1 LNEGM
6 DKKEARERIEK
17 LKKEI
22 NYHRYL
28 YHVLDAPDISDAVFD
43 SLKNELEELEYK
55 FPDLVTPDSPT
66 QRVGGEPLKEFEKIR
81 HLTPMLSFNDAFS
94 EQEMLE
100 WEKRYLDFL
109 SNKLSPLTKRYYC
122 ELKIDGLAIELIYR
136 NDLFGVGATRGD
148 GKIGEDVTQNLK
160 TVKAIPLRI
169 LGQELTVKNLRTA
182 KLNEIADKL
191 ERDFPKEIIV
201 RGEVFLNK
209 KDFKKLNAEQEK
221 QGLKAYANPRNLAAG
236 AIRQLDPKVTSSRN
250 LDFFAYA
257 LVTDLGQTT
266 HEQEHLILKA
276 LGFKTNPHNQPAEN
290 LTGVFEF
297 HKKTQALR
305 EKLPYEIDGIVVI
318 LNSEEDFRKAG
329 IIGKAPRSAIAY
341 KFSPR
346 EATTKLLNIQVQVG
360 RTGAL
365 TPVAIM
371 EPVGIGG
378 ITVSRATLHNFDEIQ
393 RLGVKI
399 NDTVVVSRAG
409 DVIPQITK
417 VITELRSGKEKEFHM
432 PKLCPMCNS
441 PVAKDKDGVIYRC
454 TNKNCFARTRESLD
468 HFVSKAAFD
477 IPGVGPKIIDRLLE
491 ENLIHDAS
499 DLFELKEG
507 DLAALERFGEKSAQN
522 IIKSI
527 QARKK
532 IELRRFIYGLG
543 VLHVGEE
550 TAILLAQKISN
561 YRPVISNISGFIK
574 AMQGI
579 DLNELQKIPDIGP
592 KVSESI
598 YNWFHN
604 EKNVEFLKRLEK
616 TGIELIMEAIK
627 EGKQKLKGLTFILTG
642 GLNALS
648 REDAKEKI
656 RELGGKFSSSV
667 SKEIDYVVTGTEPG
681 SKYEKA
687 KKMGLKIIS
696 EEEFIKMIE

>member
-1 LNEGM
+1 M
-6 DKKEARERIEK
+6 DKEAARERIEK
-17 LKKEI
+17 LKKEV

-28 YHVLDAPDISDAVFD
+28 YHVLDAPDVSDAIFD

-66 QRVGGEPLKEFEKIR
+66 QRVGGKPLKEFKKIR
-81 HLTPMLSFNDAFS
+81 HLAPMLSFNDAFS
-94 EQEMLE
+94 EQEMQD

-109 SNKLSPLTKRYYC
+109 DNNFNPTIERYYC
-122 ELKIDGLAIELIYR
+122 ELKIDGLAIELIYQ
-136 NDLFGVGATRGD
+136 NGFFNVGATRGD

-160 TVKAIPLRI
+160 TVKAVPLRI
-169 LGQELTVKNLRTA
+169 LEKELAVKNLRAA
-182 KLNEIADKL
+182 KLTEIADKL
-191 ERDFPKEIIV
+191 EKNFPKELVI

-209 KDFKKLNAEQEK
+209 KDFEKLNAQQSK
-221 QGLKAYANPRNLAAG
+221 RGLKTYANPRNLAAG
-236 AIRQLDPKVTSSRN
+236 AIRQLDPKITSNRN

-276 LGFKTNPHNQPAEN
+276 LGFKTNPHNQPTGN
-290 LTGVFEF
+290 LAGVFAF
-297 HKKTQALR
+297 HKKTQTLR
-305 EKLPYEIDGIVVI
+305 EKLAYEIDGIVVI

-329 IIGKAPRSAIAY
+329 IIGKAPRAAIAY

-346 EATTKLLNIQVQVG
+346 EATTKLLDIQIQVG

-371 EPVGIGG
+371 EPVSIGG

-393 RLGVKI
+393 RLGIKI

-417 VITELRSGKEKEFHM
+417 ALKELRNGQEKEFKM
-432 PKLCPMCNS
+432 PKNCPMCNS
-441 PVAKDKDGVIYRC
+441 PVQKDKDGVIYRC
-454 TNKNCFARTRESLD
+454 PNRNCFARTRESLD

-477 IPGVGPKIIDRLLE
+477 IGGVGPKIIDRLLE
-491 ENLIHDAS
+491 ESLIHDAS
-499 DLFELKEG
+499 DLFDLKEG

-532 IELRRFIYGLG
+532 VELHRFIYGLG

-550 TAILLAQKISN
+550 TAILLSQKISASQ
-561 YRPVISNISGFIK
+561 PPISNVSDFTRTMQRIS
-574 AMQGI
+574 
-579 DLNELQKIPDIGP
+579 LEELQQIPDIGP
-592 KVSESI
+592 KVSKSI
-598 YNWFHN
+598 YDWFHN
-604 EKNVEFLKRLEK
+604 EKNTEFLKKLKK
-616 TGIELIMEAIK
+616 TGVELIIETKNKK
-627 EGKQKLKGLTFILTG
+627 EQKLKGLTFILTG

-648 REDAKEKI
+648 REEAKEKI
-656 RELGGKFSSSV
+656 RDFGGKFSSSV
-667 SKEIDYVVTGTEPG
+667 SKEIDYVVMGTEPG
-681 SKYEKA
+681 FKYEKA
-687 KKMGLKIIS
+687 KELGLKIIS
-696 EEEFIKMIE
+696 EEEFLKMIK

>member
-1 LNEGM
+1 M
-6 DKKEARERIEK
+6 DKKGARGRIEK

-66 QRVGGEPLKEFEKIR
+66 QRVGGEPLKEFKKIL
-81 HLTPMLSFNDAFS
+81 HSAPMLSFNDAFS
-94 EQEMLE
+94 KQEMFE

-109 SNKLSPLTKRYYC
+109 SNRLSPMAKRYYC
-122 ELKIDGLAIELIYR
+122 ELKIDGLAIELIYK
-136 NDLFGVGATRGD
+136 NELFGVGATRGD
-148 GKIGEDVTQNLK
+148 GKIGEDITQNLK
-160 TVKAIPLRI
+160 TVNAIPLRI
-169 LGQELTVKNLRTA
+169 LGKELAIKNLKEA
-182 KLNEIADKL
+182 GLNEIADNL
-191 ERDFPKEIIV
+191 ETNFSKEIVV

-209 KDFKKLNAEQEK
+209 KDFEKLNAGQK
-221 QGLKAYANPRNLAAG
+221 KRGLKAYANPRNLAAG
-236 AIRQLDPKVTSSRN
+236 AVRQLDPKITASRN
-250 LDFFAYA
+250 LDFFAYT

-276 LGFKTNPHNQPAEN
+276 LGFKTNPHNQPVEN
-290 LTGVFEF
+290 LGGVFEF
-297 HKKTQALR
+297 HKKMQALR
-305 EKLPYEIDGIVVI
+305 EKLAYEIDGIVVI
-318 LNSEEDFRKAG
+318 LNCEEDFRKAG
-329 IIGKAPRSAIAY
+329 IIGKAPRTAIAY

-346 EATTKLLNIQVQVG
+346 EATTKLLNIQIQVG

-378 ITVSRATLHNFDEIQ
+378 ITISRATLHNFDEIQ

-399 NDTVVVSRAG
+399 NDTVVVNRAG

-417 VITELRSGKEKEFHM
+417 AMKELRDGKEKEFHM
-432 PKLCPMCNS
+432 PKSCPMCNS
-441 PVAKDKDGVIYRC
+441 PVEKNKDGVIYRC

-468 HFVSKAAFD
+468 HFVSKSAFD
-477 IPGVGPKIIDRLLE
+477 IRGVGPKIIDRLLE
-491 ENLIHDAS
+491 ESLIHDAS

-527 QARKK
+527 QTHKK
-532 IELRRFIYGLG
+532 IELHRFIYGLG
-543 VLHVGEE
+543 ILHVGEE
-550 TAILLAQKISN
+550 TAILLSQKISN
-561 YRPVISNISGFIK
+561 PPAGGPISNISDFIK
-574 AMQGI
+574 AVRDI
-579 DLNELQKIPDIGP
+579 DLEELQEIPDIGP

-604 EKNVEFLKRLEK
+604 EKNIEFLKKLEK
-616 TGIELIMEAIK
+616 AGIELIIETTKKK
-627 EGKQKLKGLTFILTG
+627 EQKLKGLAFILTG
-642 GLNALS
+642 GLNSMS

-656 RELGGKFSSSV
+656 RELGGKFNSSV
-667 SKEIDYVVTGTEPG
+667 SKEIDYVVAGTEPG

-687 KKMGLKIIS
+687 KKLGLKIIN
-696 EEEFIKMIE
+696 EEEFLKMIK

>member
-1 LNEGM
+1 M

-28 YHVLDAPDISDAVFD
+28 YHVLDAPDISDAIFD

-66 QRVGGEPLKEFEKIR
+66 QRVGGEPLKEFKKIR
-81 HLTPMLSFNDAFS
+81 HLAPMLSFNDAFS
-94 EQEMLE
+94 EQEMFE

-109 SNKLSPLTKRYYC
+109 KSKVGPLAERYYC
-122 ELKIDGLAIELIYR
+122 ELKIDGLAIELIYK
-136 NDLFGVGATRGD
+136 NDLFNVGATRGD
-148 GKIGEDVTQNLK
+148 GKTGEDVTQNLK

-169 LGQELTVKNLRTA
+169 LGQELTIKNLKA
-182 KLNEIADKL
+182 AGLNEIADNLKQN
-191 ERDFPKEIIV
+191 FPKEIIV

-209 KDFKKLNAEQEK
+209 KDFAKLNAEKEK
-221 QGLKAYANPRNLAAG
+221 QGLKTYANPRNLAAG

-266 HEQEHLILKA
+266 HEQEHFILKA
-276 LGFKTNPHNQPAEN
+276 LGFKTNPYNQPAEN

-297 HKKTQALR
+297 HKKTQTLR

-318 LNSEEDFRKAG
+318 LNSEEDFRRAG
-329 IIGKAPRSAIAY
+329 VIGKAPRAAIAY

-346 EATTKLLNIQVQVG
+346 EATTRLLDIQVQVG

-378 ITVSRATLHNFDEIQ
+378 ITISRATLHNFDEIQ

-399 NDTVVVSRAG
+399 NDTVAVSRAG
-409 DVIPQITK
+409 DVIPQVTK

-477 IPGVGPKIIDRLLE
+477 ISGVGPKIIDRLLE
-491 ENLIHDAS
+491 ESLIHDAS

-543 VLHVGEE
+543 ILHVGEE

-561 YRPVISNISGFIK
+561 CRPAISNISGFIK
-574 AMQGI
+574 TMRGI
-579 DLNELQKIPDIGP
+579 DLDELQNIPDIGP

-598 YNWFHN
+598 HDWFHN
-604 EKNVEFLKRLEK
+604 EKNIEFLKRLEK
-616 TGIELIMEAIK
+616 TGIELIMETIK
-627 EGKQKLKGLTFILTG
+627 EKEQKLKGLTFILTG

-667 SKEIDYVVTGTEPG
+667 SKEIDYVVMGTEPG

-687 KKMGLKIIS
+687 KKLGLKIIS
-696 EEEFIKMIE
+696 EEEFLRMVK